1 MVFGGNSDEHFVS
14 VHTAITFIRYL
25 WDSPVISIQPFYISR
40 TGNYYLIDRSELIK
54 ISDSFFFNE
63 EDLEKQICFIY
74 STSSNNLEIYRESQN
89 KITFD
94 VIFPV
99 ILGNTGE
106 DGTIY
111 NFFRLLG
118 QKVVGPRAVISAIL
132 FDKIL
137 SKAIFEYLGFCA
149 LPYYVPRPS
158 DTASEVAKY
167 IKDRIKFPCVI
178 KPASQGSSIGLSV
191 CKIEEELSELLVKA
205 YQFSD
210 FIIIEPFE
218 KVTELFCYTWRQN
231 NNIRT
236 SSITSVKPVGDVYD
250 FDQKYIAYSSV
261 EFDKYDDSS
270 DISKSLRIKSEK
282 LYDKLDG
289 NGIWRVDFFK
299 NTQGDVFINEVNTM
313 PAFVNVFGR
322 DHPLNMNGN
331 SMMDILEDLILSCLQ
346 PISPAIH

>member
-1 MVFGGNSDEHFVS
+1 M
-14 VHTAITFIRYL
+14 
-25 WDSPVISIQPFYISR
+25 
-40 TGNYYLIDRSELIK
+40 
-54 ISDSFFFNE
+54 
-63 EDLEKQICFIY
+63 
-74 STSSNNLEIYRESQN
+74 
-89 KITFD
+89 
-94 VIFPV
+94 
-99 ILGNTGE
+99 
-106 DGTIY
+106 
-111 NFFRLLG
+111 
-118 QKVVGPRAVISAIL
+118 
-132 FDKIL
+132 
-137 SKAIFEYLGFCA
+137 
-149 LPYYVPRPS
+149 
-158 DTASEVAKY
+158 AKY

-210 FIIIEPFE
+210 FIIIE
-218 KVTELFCYTWRQN
+218 
-231 NNIRT
+231 
-236 SSITSVKPVGDVYD
+236 PVGDVYD